1 MNQEQFNA
9 MMAVIFVPP
18 VVALI
23 AENFKRTEIQATE
36 DFYGSQVFEAL
47 SDENLK
53 VWHFSP
59 LLLFEM
65 YKEEQETGSFTY
77 PEETF

>member
-9 MMAVIFVPP
+9 MMAVVFVPP

-23 AENFKRTEIQATE
+23 AGNYNLSEIQATN
-36 DFYGSQVFEAL
+36 DFYNSKVFEAL

-65 YKEEQETGSFTY
+65 YKEEKETGSFTY